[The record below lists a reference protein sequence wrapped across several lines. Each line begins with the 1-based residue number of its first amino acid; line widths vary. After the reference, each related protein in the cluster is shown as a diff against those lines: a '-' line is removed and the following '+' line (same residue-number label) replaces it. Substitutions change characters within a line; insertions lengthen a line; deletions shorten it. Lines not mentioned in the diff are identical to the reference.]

1 MTDDP
6 YVHPDSKVLRNK
18 LGIMDEKAMERA
30 ERALVTQRSRE
41 EVPRGNFDL
50 DHLKAIHR
58 HLFQDV
64 YEWAGQVR
72 TVEIAKDKSQ
82 FQFRQYIET
91 GMADVEKRLKDKNYL
106 RNLPRGAFAREAAA
120 IIGDVNY
127 VHPFREGNG
136 RVQMQ
141 YLKQLCEQAG
151 HPIRLERIEP
161 QAWMEASRE
170 AHQAR
175 HDKMKECIAV
185 AIVPG
190 RARSGITREGGDRER

>member
-6 YVHPDSKVLRNK
+6 YVHPDSKVLKNK
-18 LGIMDEKAMERA
+18 LGITDEKTLDRA
-30 ERALVTQRSRE
+30 ERVLVTQRQRE
-41 EVPRGNFDL
+41 GVPRGNFDL

-72 TVEIAKDKSQ
+72 TVEIAKEKSQ
-82 FQFRQYIET
+82 FQFCQYIET
-91 GMADVEKRLKDKNYL
+91 GMANVEKRLKEKNYL
-106 RNLPRGAFAREAAA
+106 RDLSRGTFAREAAI

-127 VHPFREGNG
+127 AHPFREGNG

-151 HPIRLERIEP
+151 HPVRLERIAPE
-161 QAWMEASRE
+161 AWMEASRE

-175 HDKMKECIAV
+175 YDKMADCIAE
-185 AIVPG
+185 ATMPD
-190 RARSGITREGGDRER
+190 RQRSGITRDSGDRER

>member
-18 LGIMDEKAMERA
+18 LGITDENALERA
-30 ERALVTQRSRE
+30 ERVLVAQRQRE
-41 EVPRGNFDL
+41 GVPGGKFDL

-72 TVEIAKDKSQ
+72 TVEIAKEKSQ
-82 FQFRQYIET
+82 FQFCQYIET
-91 GMADVEKRLKDKNYL
+91 GMADIERRLKEKNYL
-106 RNLPRGAFAREAAA
+106 RNLSRGAFAREAAA
-120 IIGDVNY
+120 IIGDANY

-151 HPIRLERIEP
+151 HPVRLDRIGPES
-161 QAWMEASRE
+161 WIEASRE

-175 HDKMKECIAV
+175 YEKMADCIAE
-185 AIVPG
+185 AIAPG
-190 RARSGITREGGDRER
+190 RSRSGVTRDGGDRER